1 MSQSYCSPAFQK
13 ELFGRLLR
21 IANVLY
27 RVAEILKEQIL
38 LSFTRSMYI
47 ANVPSPTVLHTYHSL
62 ICLHIFLN
70 SKNFRRLFLS
80 FMLEFFAAI
89 IPYLLINIHIEHT

>member
-1 MSQSYCSPAFQK
+1 MTQPVSQSYCSPAFQK

-47 ANVPSPTVLHTYHSL
+47 ANVPSPTVLYTTSFVHFPKFLKLSSSFS
-62 ICLHIFLN
+62 CL
-70 SKNFRRLFLS
+70 
-80 FMLEFFAAI
+80 MLEFFAAI
-89 IPYLLINIHIEHT
+89 IPFYCSVPAY